1 MMRAT
6 NRPRTRRPPRPRARV
21 FSSNVVNDYGVS
33 FADAQEL
40 PGD

>member
-6 NRPRTRRPPRPRARV
+6 NRPRARV

>member
-6 NRPRTRRPPRPRARV
+6 NRPRTRPRARV
-21 FSSNVVNDYGVS
+21 FSSSVVNDYGVS